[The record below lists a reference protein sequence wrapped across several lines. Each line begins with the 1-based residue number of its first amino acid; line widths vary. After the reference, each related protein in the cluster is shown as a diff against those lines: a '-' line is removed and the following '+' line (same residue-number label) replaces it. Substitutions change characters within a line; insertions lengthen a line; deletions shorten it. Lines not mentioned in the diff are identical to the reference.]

1 MQIPTTQWR
10 LNSTIHGI
18 SSHPSQSE
26 LWGKSS
32 HIENAWSSSIGFSL
46 ILDLSGQRNLG
57 PGQID
62 SNMFEPDILLPEERK
77 ADKCS
82 KGICPDSL
90 ETQWVDFCCGRKGSA
105 VRLWWRNQDI
115 PRRSSQGICEGSKK
129 FSSKAAHGSS
139 LPASTACS
147 ASGFLDNPNGSEQCK
162 ETWNQACIMP
172 QTWTQPVGRQENVK
186 CLFSTLP
193 RSLKGHKSNH
203 VH

>member
-1 MQIPTTQWR
+1 MRCKFQQHNGDWV
-10 LNSTIHGI
+10 HI
-18 SSHPSQSE
+18 SSHPRQSE

-32 HIENAWSSSIGFSL
+32 HIENALENAWSSSIGCSL

-57 PGQID
+57 PGHRD

-77 ADKCS
+77 VDKCS

-90 ETQWVDFCCGRKGSA
+90 ETQWGDFCCGRKGSA

-147 ASGFLDNPNGSEQCK
+147 ASGFLDNPNA
-162 ETWNQACIMP
+162 N
-172 QTWTQPVGRQENVK
+172 NVK
-186 CLFSTLP
+186 KLGIRLAKCLKHEHNLLGDKRT
-193 RSLKGHKSNH
+193 
-203 VH
+203 